1 MVWGNFYYV
10 YMARKLAYKEK
21 REDICAMPYGI
32 NTPGAC
38 NRLSFTFFKLY
49 IWILLVAFVF
59 GIIFPVYY
67 DCIRVNSSSDTRSCQ
82 ELAWYIALAS
92 NFITGIIILLLC
104 LFGEFIRRNVPGV
117 ALLSSLSAVGFTY
130 LALSQY
136 LPIAASPIV
145 SFVPFA
151 IVMIGYF
158 SGSKYY

>member
-1 MVWGNFYYV
+1 
-10 YMARKLAYKEK
+10 
-21 REDICAMPYGI
+21 
-32 NTPGAC
+32 
-38 NRLSFTFFKLY
+38 
-49 IWILLVAFVF
+49 
-59 GIIFPVYY
+59 
-67 DCIRVNSSSDTRSCQ
+67 
-82 ELAWYIALAS
+82 
-92 NFITGIIILLLC
+92 
-104 LFGEFIRRNVPGV
+104 VPGV